1 MRKVF
6 TLFDIDNSGSIDFDE
21 LIRGVRGPMNAKRL
35 NITRRAFQKFDKDGS
50 GEIDINDLRGVYNAS
65 NHPDVKAGKKTE
77 DEVLGEFLE
86 TFEMH
91 HASKMKHERD
101 QIITYEEFVE

>member
-6 TLFDIDNSGSIDFDE
+6 NLFDVDGNGVIDFDE

-35 NITRRAFQKFDKDGS
+35 NVTRRAFQKFDKDGS
-50 GEIDINDLRGVYNAS
+50 GEINIDDLRGVYNAS
-65 NHPDVKAGKKTE
+65 HHPDVRAGKKTE

-91 HASKMKHERD
+91 HASRMKHERD
-101 QIITYEEFVE
+101 QTVT